1 MGEEKPS
8 IALALTE
15 RAQKDNIAIRQKSED
30 LDKILQEYCNILL
43 QLRPRLSLRWVPAT
57 PAPAIASRGAIR
69 SELNIQ
75 ILDSTSAERLTLYL
89 KSELAVFL
97 ESPNPEGFVGLI
109 VHLFGWNTDFLGGG
123 TSKVAALLAGNGIVI
138 RPTLAGD
145 EIHAIPDDMLDWQSK
160 EIYAIFGSLLT
171 SVGRSIESGTTVSKW
186 PTRVKAAW
194 RLLGANG
201 DPSDCIL
208 SQLTTDVARCVS
220 TTMTRMAHLRV
231 AVFRWVFDGSKAST
245 YPARL

>member
-1 MGEEKPS
+1 METNHNHRPRKLSACHLTMGEEKPS

-30 LDKILQEYCNILL
+30 LDKNLQEKLL
-43 QLRPRLSLRWVPAT
+43 QLRPRQSLRGVPAT
-57 PAPAIASRGAIR
+57 PAPAIAPRGAIR

-109 VHLFGWNTDFLGGG
+109 IHLFGWNTDFLGRG
-123 TSKVAALLAGNGIVI
+123 TSKVAALLAGDGIVI

-145 EIHAIPDDMLDWQSK
+145 EIHAIPDDMLDWQSE
-160 EIYAIFGSLLT
+160 EIYHEQVAHPSEGCLETFGSQR
-171 SVGRSIESGTTVSKW
+171 GPIRSHH
-186 PTRVKAAW
+186 
-194 RLLGANG
+194 N
-201 DPSDCIL
+201 
-208 SQLTTDVARCVS
+208 
-220 TTMTRMAHLRV
+220 
-231 AVFRWVFDGSKAST
+231 
-245 YPARL
+245 